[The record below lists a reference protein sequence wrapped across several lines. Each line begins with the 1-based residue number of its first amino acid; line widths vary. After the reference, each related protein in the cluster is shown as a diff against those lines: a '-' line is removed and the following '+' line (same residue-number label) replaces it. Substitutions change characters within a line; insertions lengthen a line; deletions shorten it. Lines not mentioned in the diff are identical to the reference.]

1 MATEI
6 SSPVSARL
14 TALISPDSGTSCRA
28 PASPRRTSLCA
39 LKSEGWSYAYSR
51 SVDWEKEETC
61 WIVEMARNGVHY
73 SVGRPSF
80 EEAVRAACDFIKDNF
95 EKSKDRFY
103 Q

>member
-1 MATEI
+1 MHRTCETDHGTFFD
-6 SSPVSARL
+6 SPFLFGDWLEV
-14 TALISPDSGTSCRA
+14 
-28 PASPRRTSLCA
+28 LCA